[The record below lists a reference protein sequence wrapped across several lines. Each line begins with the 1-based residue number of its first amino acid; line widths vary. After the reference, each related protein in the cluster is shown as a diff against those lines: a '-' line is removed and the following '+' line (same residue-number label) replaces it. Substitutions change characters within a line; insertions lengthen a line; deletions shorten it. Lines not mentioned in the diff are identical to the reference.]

1 MTKRTLGLLIGIVGS
16 AVAFW
21 FAQKHRQR
29 SDTDTVSREVLARYQ
44 STESPEYGGAAD
56 GIG

>member
-1 MTKRTLGLLIGIVGS
+1 MTKRTLGLLIGIAGS

-21 FAQKHRQR
+21 FAQRHRQR
-29 SDTDTVSREVLARYQ
+29 TDTVSREVLARYQ